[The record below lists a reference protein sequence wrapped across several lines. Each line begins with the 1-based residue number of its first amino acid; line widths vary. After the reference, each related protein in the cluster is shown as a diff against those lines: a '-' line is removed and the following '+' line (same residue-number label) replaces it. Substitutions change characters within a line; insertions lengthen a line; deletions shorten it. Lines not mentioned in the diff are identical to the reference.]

1 MIGTILTYIL
11 FIYIFIRSIG
21 YDNYR
26 EVVGIIAANFTV
38 LLPQK
43 TQILA
48 IAMAQSLPPHLNH
61 AWTIP
66 LPHPYKLIRATIHP
80 RSLIK
85 SHQWPFPA
93 QSINSMN

>member
-1 MIGTILTYIL
+1 MIGTILTYTL

-26 EVVGIIAANFTV
+26 EVVSIIAANFTV

-48 IAMAQSLPPHLNH
+48 IAMAQSLPPT
-61 AWTIP
+61 WTTLEQSLP
-66 LPHPYKLIRATIHP
+66 L
-80 RSLIK
+80 
-85 SHQWPFPA
+85 
-93 QSINSMN
+93 INTS